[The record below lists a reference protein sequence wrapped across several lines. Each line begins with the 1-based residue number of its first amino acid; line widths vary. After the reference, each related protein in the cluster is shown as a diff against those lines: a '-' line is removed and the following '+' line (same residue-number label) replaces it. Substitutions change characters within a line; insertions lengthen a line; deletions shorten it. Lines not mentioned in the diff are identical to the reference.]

1 MKLLKVAALLCC
13 TTVLHANFVTE
24 TIDNMGN
31 DLKEY
36 RTYPRMEKAKNF
48 IAKGELNKAKKLLK
62 KVLEID
68 SSDPEASK
76 MLVTLCLQKKD
87 FSCAKRY
94 VHTVK
99 PVLYAKYYEINL
111 LYGQKKYAEAYKLAS
126 SISDDSALKKEEKF
140 QKDMILLKSAILSN
154 NKQAVQK
161 YLPSMLHT
169 SKNKMCHPE
178 TSNIIALLLEKKML
192 DEATQEISFYL
203 KKCKKDVHLNK
214 KRIVW
219 ADILRDNGRT
229 KEALGIINTMDNSI
243 QKYEQQM
250 LVFIKDEKFKSAAE
264 TMEKIYH
271 SKPNLSNRKRLVYL
285 YEKAGRK
292 DKIKVLYT
300 KEYQANKDAA
310 DLKKLLYMNKERGEA
325 FKILKQYYPY
335 QGLSKDEKFNFS
347 STLIKT
353 YAQMG
358 NKRNK
363 ILTILDNLSALT
375 GLSPKQKAF
384 ISYQYHRQNSNAKA
398 IRILETLYAANPTKE
413 YRKRLLFLY
422 DKTKGYTKQKES
434 LLLANASSM
443 CDRKLL
449 LPLLDIK
456 QKSRRVLKR
465 LELDYPFNC
474 LAGKEKLNAMMTL
487 LRDAKKRGNIHKV
500 KKILTDMSRM
510 KELSKKELLT
520 LAYEFGR
527 YKEYGVSNKMLSR
540 VLKKDP
546 RNFEA
551 HKIIAENYYATK
563 HYSQARHY
571 FQKAYKLH
579 PNAYELANVLGE
591 LYSRNK
597 EYKQALYYWDQY
609 LKHKHSKQIILKA
622 AKLALLMDDAKRA
635 RGYLSGLSRPVV
647 RHESE
652 YYTLKAKLA
661 ELKNDNSQA
670 LAYYRKALKYGK
682 NNTDTLYRYANL
694 LAKEKRYKDAI
705 TYVKKIIP
713 HTRDKAKYYAQIG
726 YWYQKYGKDKEAA
739 LAFKK
744 ALKYQKDPQYYKAL
758 GYSEVKLKHHEHAV
772 NSFKRS
778 LDLLEKEGTGTAS
791 EKYNLKRSIKYMED
805 SFTGYF
811 AYVSSNRAVGN
822 VSPIITDDTI
832 GGYSALRLSYTPR
845 SYTDRL
851 QFYLNTAVGIK
862 NKNITMAEGTTQ
874 PSVGVSYQVTNNT
887 MIVVSVEKLIKSGSK
902 SRDDVLMRVSGKF
915 FDDYSFDP
923 ALKNKW
929 FKSLYIDIAYFFEHD
944 SYRFYSKYEQGY
956 MQKINYQNAWMPYI
970 SASIT
975 YDNDN
980 NTKKSM
986 YNYDIGM
993 GLSYLFWLDE
1003 EKYRSHA
1010 YTGRASVEAR
1020 KAYKTNYKND
1030 DQIQMM
1036 LELLF

>member
-1 MKLLKVAALLCC
+1 MKLLQVAALLFC
-13 TTVLHANFVTE
+13 TASLNANFVTD

-31 DLKEY
+31 NLKEY
-36 RTYPRMEKAKNF
+36 RTYPRMEKAKSF
-48 IAKGELNKAKKLLK
+48 IAKGELEEAKKLLE

-68 SSDPEASK
+68 SSNPEASK

-99 PVLYAKYYEINL
+99 PKIYAIYYEMSL
-111 LYGQKKYAEAYKLAS
+111 LYGQKKYKEAYKLALL
-126 SISDDSALKKEEKF
+126 ISDDSALKKEEKA
-140 QKDMILLKSAILSN
+140 QKDMILLKSAILSK

-161 YLPSMLHT
+161 YLPSILHT
-169 SKNKMCHPE
+169 SKNNMCRPE
-178 TSNIIALLLEKKML
+178 TSDIIALLLEQKML
-192 DEATQEISFYL
+192 DEAIQEIFSYL
-203 KKCKKDVHLNK
+203 EKCKKDAHLDE

-219 ADILRDNGRT
+219 ADILRDNDRT
-229 KEALGIINTMDNSI
+229 KEALRIVNAMGDSI
-243 QKYEQQM
+243 QKYKQQ
-250 LVFIKDEKFKSAAE
+250 LLIFIKNENYKDAAE
-264 TMEKIYH
+264 TMEKIYRFA
-271 SKPNLSNRKRLVYL
+271 PNPSNKKRMAYL
-285 YEKAGRK
+285 YEKAGMNH
-292 DKIKVLYT
+292 KIKALYA
-300 KEYQANKDAA
+300 KEYQATKNAS
-310 DLKKLLYMNKERGEA
+310 DLKKLLYMNKERGEE
-325 FKILKQYYPY
+325 FRILKQYYPY
-335 QGLSKDEKFNFS
+335 RGLSKDEKFNFS
-347 STLIKT
+347 STLIEKYT
-353 YAQMG
+353 QMG
-358 NKRNK
+358 NNRNE
-363 ILTILDNLSALT
+363 ILTILDDLSALKD
-375 GLSPKQKAF
+375 LSPKQKAF
-384 ISYQYHRQNSNAKA
+384 ISFQYHKQNSNTKA
-398 IRILETLYAANPTKE
+398 IRILEALYAANPTEE

-422 DKTKGYTKQKES
+422 DKTKGYTKKKES
-434 LLLANASSM
+434 LLLANANSR
-443 CDRKLL
+443 CERNLL

-456 QKSRRVLKR
+456 QKSKRVLKR

-474 LAGKEKLNAMMTL
+474 LKSKEKLNAMMIL
-487 LRDAKKRGNIHKV
+487 LRDAKKRGNIQKARR
-500 KKILTDMSRM
+500 ILTDMSRM
-510 KELSKKELLT
+510 SKLSKKDLLT
-520 LAYEFGR
+520 LAYEFSK
-527 YKEYGVSNKMLSR
+527 YKEYDVSNKMANR

-546 RNFEA
+546 KNFEA
-551 HKIIAENYYATK
+551 LKIIAENHYALK
-563 HYSQARHY
+563 HYSQARQY

-579 PNAYELANVLGE
+579 PKKYELAKVLGE

-597 EYKQALYYWDQY
+597 AYKQALYYWDQY

-622 AKLALLMDDAKRA
+622 ADQALQMDDAKRA
-635 RGYLSGLSRPVV
+635 RGYLSKLSRPVV
-647 RHESE
+647 RHERK

-661 ELKNDNSQA
+661 ELENDNSQA

-694 LAKEKRYKDAI
+694 LAKEERYKEAI

-713 HTRDKAKYYAQIG
+713 HTRDKAKYFAQIG
-726 YWYQKYGKDKEAA
+726 YWSQQYGKDEEAA

-744 ALKYQKDPQYYKAL
+744 ALKYQKDPKYYKAL
-758 GYSEVKLKHHEHAV
+758 GYSEVKLKHHENAV

-778 LDLLEKEGTGTAS
+778 LDLLEKKGTGTAS

-811 AYVSSNRAVGN
+811 AYVSSNTAVSN

-862 NKNITMAEGTTQ
+862 NKNITMADGTTQ
-874 PSVGVSYQVTNNT
+874 PSVGVSYQITNDT
-887 MIVVSVEKLIKSGSK
+887 MIIVSVEKLIKGGSR
-902 SRDDVLMRVSGKF
+902 SRDDVLARISGKF

-923 ALKNKW
+923 VLTSKW
-929 FKSLYIDIAYFFEHD
+929 FKSLYIDIAYFFDHD
-944 SYRFYSKYEQGY
+944 SYRFYSKYEHGY

-970 SASIT
+970 SASIA

-980 NTKKSM
+980 DTKKSM
-986 YNYDIGM
+986 YNYDIGL

-1003 EKYRSHA
+1003 EKYRSHT

-1020 KAYKTNYKND
+1020 KAFKTKYEND